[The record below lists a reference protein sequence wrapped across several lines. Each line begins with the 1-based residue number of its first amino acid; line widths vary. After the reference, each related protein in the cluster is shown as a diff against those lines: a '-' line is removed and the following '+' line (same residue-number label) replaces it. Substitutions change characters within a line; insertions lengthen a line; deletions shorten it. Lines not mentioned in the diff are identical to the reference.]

1 MDHKPDPNDELTEQD
16 WEEMRKRDAEIDAAF
31 SVAPAELRAAYNSA
45 NRICEVLTADKANIA
60 KNLDLLDFA
69 VNIAYNLEEYAIALK
84 EKKQE
89 KTVKM
94 LSWYLKAKGKA
105 TAGGRA
111 PLHPCA
117 PASAIFR

>member
-105 TAGGRA
+105 TAGG
-111 PLHPCA
+111 
-117 PASAIFR
+117 